1 MTVLLERSKGYGTAK
16 TRNNDRCMALWC
28 LEPRKVRM
36 EPLFDSDPTQ
46 LGEWKILG
54 RLGSGGFGV
63 VFEAISESGEKVA
76 IKLLRPELSD
86 DKRLRDRLEREAEAL
101 GRVQGERTVKVL
113 EVVTEGDH
121 AYLVMEMLMGETLS
135 GFVSEKGPLEGPLLW
150 FAAGGLVEA
159 LQDIHAA
166 GVLHRDLKPSNV
178 IYGPDGIKVL
188 DFGISG
194 IAEETGLTQT
204 GAFLGTAAW
213 ISPEQVLGKKAT
225 TESDVFNLG
234 LVVAFA
240 STGEHPFGTGRSDA
254 VMFRIANSEPNL
266 ENVPEII
273 REVVERCLCK
283 SPSGRPTLSDL
294 IGFFGSDGNQK
305 LPEMGAGTSEEG
317 STVIVQPKDLPS
329 VEKIAKRTRSK
340 SRPSFKQ
347 KPPRKKRSLVLWGL
361 WLLIVGGL
369 VAGYFSGFM
378 ESEEDKEI
386 VATTA
391 PATTAPATTAPATTA
406 PATTVVLA
414 PVTTSTTTLPPVFKL
429 YKIEGK
435 AIRFNPCQVPVHVNL
450 NPNGELSSQ
459 ELASLELFL
468 IWKSNEISEATG
480 LNVLYMGLHSEVP
493 TKAYQRGE
501 DIDIFIGEPGSSP
514 LLEESRQNAPFS
526 TWFSY
531 DRNDGTFWEM
541 DAVQVHV
548 NSKNSYLDDWFE
560 NDGQMTEYGE
570 WIFMHIL
577 GAAFGLEWL
586 FEEDFGIPGTPSQQ
600 QREQMKNEIMHY
612 SQTRL
617 VHPSWGRGDLMGF
630 FAVGVTN
637 GCF

>member
-414 PVTTSTTTLPPVFKL
+414 PVTTSTTTLPPVFEL
-429 YKIEGK
+429 YKFEGK
-435 AIRFNPCQVPVHVNL
+435 GIRFNPCQVPVHVNL

-514 LLEESRQNAPFS
+514 ILEKSEGHLYASR
-526 TWFSY
+526 FSY

-541 DAVQVHV
+541 DAMQVHV
-548 NSKNSYLDDWFE
+548 NANKLDQWFE
-560 NDGQMTEYGE
+560 NDGQMTESGE
-570 WIFMHIL
+570 WLFMNLL
-577 GAAFGLEWL
+577 GTAFGLVGL
-586 FEEDFGIPGTPSQQ
+586 DEEDFGIPGTPSQQ
-600 QREQMKNEIMHY
+600 QREQMKNEIMY
-612 SQTRL
+612 WYPQKRF

-630 FAVGVTN
+630 FAVGVIN